1 MGAEMY
7 TIGELARLSGQPVR
21 RIRFYSDAGL
31 LPPVVRTDSNYRLYG
46 DEDLARLDLIGALR
60 EAGVGLDAIGRL
72 LRAHG
77 DVRDV
82 LSARLAILDAEI
94 AAKQR
99 TAAVL
104 RATLSL
110 PHLNVDVMRRY
121 WNMSRVNNEQ
131 MKALVAAFMDRVTSG
146 APIDDTWR
154 SRMAAVA
161 PALPAQPTQAQVE
174 AWTELAGMLQ
184 DQNVIREFQSGVSA
198 FWEGAQDAVAYRAAA
213 VSGYRRAADAVAR
226 GIAPTDP
233 ESVAAGRAWLDASA
247 HAMGRAPDETFV
259 QWLQDQYAAGGS
271 RARFQELLAVL
282 NGDATAVEET
292 RAWRWLID
300 AARAAAQTSQY
311 KAKSPLRLN

>member
-1 MGAEMY
+1 MGAKTY

-21 RIRFYSDAGL
+21 RVRFYSDEGL

-46 DEDLARLDLIGALR
+46 EEDLARLDLIGALR
-60 EAGVGLDAIGRL
+60 EAGVGLDAIGQL

-82 LSARLAILDAEI
+82 LGTRLAILDAEI

-110 PHLNVDVMRRY
+110 PHLNVDIMRRY

-131 MKALVAAFMDRVTSG
+131 MQALVAAFMDRVTSG
-146 APIDDTWR
+146 APIDETWR

-161 PALPAQPTQAQVE
+161 PELPAQPTQAQIE
-174 AWTELAGMLQ
+174 AWTELVGMLQ
-184 DQNVIREFQSGVSA
+184 DPEVMQEFQSGVSG
-198 FWEGAQDAVAYRAAA
+198 FWEGAHDAAAYRAAA
-213 VSGYRRAADAVAR
+213 VSAYRAAVDAVAR
-226 GIAPTDP
+226 DVAPTDP
-233 ESVAAGRAWLDASA
+233 DGLAAGRAWLDASA
-247 HAMGRAPDETFV
+247 RAMGRMPDDGFV
-259 QWLQDQYAAGGS
+259 QWLQDQYAAEGS
-271 RARFQELLAVL
+271 RARFQELLNVL
-282 NGDATAVEET
+282 KGHVPAVEES

-300 AARAAAQTSQY
+300 AARAAAQNS
-311 KAKSPLRLN
+311 R